1 MNRPDIAA
9 LVLVIN
15 SAWILNAALL
25 MTLLIRRRWTID
37 EARSL
42 RNGLVAIGIAFGVG
56 AVVAL
61 AMVPR

>member
-15 SAWILNAALL
+15 SAWILTAALL
-25 MTLLIRRRWTID
+25 MTLLIRRRWTIG

-42 RNGLVAIGIAFGVG
+42 RNGLVAIGCAFGVG